1 MVPDWCRQNF
11 KKVMLLADG
20 GPIGAVFHGTT
31 QSQKSYP
38 RDDERAKK
46 VVDNMMS
53 SNAASKIGDAF
64 SKVARN
70 PSMLR
75 ELFESGSVE
84 AAQNVNDSKK
94 DK

>member
-46 VVDNMMS
+46 IMDNMVS
-53 SNAASKIGDAF
+53 SGAASKIGDVV
-64 SKVARN
+64 KVARN